1 MKLHDDVKIFQP
13 GYKKRICLNI
23 QLDTN
28 IVSLKK
34 YRNAKQDT
42 HIWYLLALLILE
54 EDKLVFL

>member
-1 MKLHDDVKIFQP
+1 MMTLKYFNQVI
-13 GYKKRICLNI
+13 KKRICLNI

-54 EDKLVFL
+54 EDKLLFF